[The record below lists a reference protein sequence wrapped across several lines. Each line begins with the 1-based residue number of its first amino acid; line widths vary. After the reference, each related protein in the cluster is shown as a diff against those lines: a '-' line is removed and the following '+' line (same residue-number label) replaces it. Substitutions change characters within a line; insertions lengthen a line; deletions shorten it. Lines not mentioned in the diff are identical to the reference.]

1 MSDIGA
7 LLREASGRLAAAGID
22 GAAREARLLLQ
33 HAAGIAIVT
42 QIAESGR
49 AIDSAAAERFE
60 ALVARR
66 AARAPM
72 AQILG
77 QREFWS
83 LPFRVTPDT
92 LDPRPDSEAL
102 VQAVLSRVADRQAE
116 LRLVDFGTG
125 TGCLLLSLLHELPN
139 ASGIGVDLS
148 PAALAVARHNARALG
163 LAGRA
168 RFLEADWDASLAGS
182 FDIVVSN
189 PPYIASEEIA
199 ALQPEVSRF
208 EPRLALDGGPDGLTA
223 YRRLLPAAARLLRAG
238 GLAAFEIGFGQADS
252 VTAIGRAAALRHL
265 ATELDLGS
273 VPRVVLFQKD

>member
-1 MSDIGA
+1 
-7 LLREASGRLAAAGID
+7 
-22 GAAREARLLLQ
+22 
-33 HAAGIAIVT
+33 
-42 QIAESGR
+42 
-49 AIDSAAAERFE
+49 
-60 ALVARR
+60 
-66 AARAPM
+66 M

>member
-1 MSDIGA
+1 VSDIGA